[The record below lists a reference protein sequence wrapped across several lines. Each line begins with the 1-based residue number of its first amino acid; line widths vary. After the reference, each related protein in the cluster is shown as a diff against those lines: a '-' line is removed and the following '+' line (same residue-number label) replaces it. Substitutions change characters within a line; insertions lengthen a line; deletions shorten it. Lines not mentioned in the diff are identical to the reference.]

1 MDIPE
6 IDINRIQ
13 IGQEAEFTFDSL
25 LDKTYHGTVVEVAG
39 AGTESQGE
47 TNFTIKLL
55 VSDADENIMPGMT
68 ASVSITVLKL
78 EDTLIVPTR
87 AIRLEDGE
95 VVVYVQRN
103 GLLKNTSRDR
113 FFLHSDTQSFRG
125 YR

>member
-1 MDIPE
+1 VNAGTSAFRIDDLSKFYIEVDIPE

-55 VSDADENIMPGMT
+55 VERCG
-68 ASVSITVLKL
+68 
-78 EDTLIVPTR
+78 
-87 AIRLEDGE
+87 
-95 VVVYVQRN
+95 
-103 GLLKNTSRDR
+103 
-113 FFLHSDTQSFRG
+113 
-125 YR
+125 